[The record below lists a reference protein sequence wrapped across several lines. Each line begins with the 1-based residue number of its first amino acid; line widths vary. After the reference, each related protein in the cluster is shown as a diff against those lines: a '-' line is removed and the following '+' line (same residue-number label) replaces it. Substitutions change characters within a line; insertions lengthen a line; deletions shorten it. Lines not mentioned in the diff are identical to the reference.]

1 MKLNS
6 NKKTRKYKRKKG
18 GSSIGDPV
26 IVDIWASLARAF
38 GGLEKNS
45 PFKKGAKSGTGSQPD
60 EDGTCPSML
69 TKIIRMV
76 NKGTGKLAG
85 LDVTGLSVADLKEA
99 IKMVKEKKG
108 SMEKE
113 ANDRLAEGEDDT
125 ESPVSETTAD
135 EAPADEAPADEAPTE
150 DDKKEE
156 TPPQT
161 KGGYRTRKKR
171 IKKKPIASGKS
182 RKRKNK
188 QRNKYIK
195 KHRIGGAAA
204 AVAEME
210 NERMEYL
217 IKNEMMNIIN
227 GYITLLKA
235 ENGRTRRV
243 LIRNGFSI
251 IETAEDFE
259 VDTDNETMINKLFP
273 VFFIQSADPQDH
285 PFNNPLS
292 PLSGN
297 SNINPNIINPNIYTS
312 IRNQLEQLKQKI
324 QDNEI
329 QKEDYIPN
337 LQTAL
342 GSQGVFLGMTRYMD
356 PESADQQKKNFHHTQ
371 IIAKI
376 GQKAS
381 KT

>member
-18 GSSIGDPV
+18 GSIGDPV
-26 IVDIWASLARAF
+26 IVDIWASLAGAF

-135 EAPADEAPADEAPTE
+135 EAPADDATADEAPTE

-171 IKKKPIASGKS
+171 IIKKPIASGKS
-182 RKRKNK
+182 RKKKNK
-188 QRNKYIK
+188 QRNKSMK

-204 AVAEME
+204 VAALDQAE
-210 NERMEYL
+210 NERTENL

-227 GYITLLKA
+227 GYITLLDA
-235 ENGRTRRV
+235 ANGQTRR
-243 LIRNGFSI
+243 IIIQNGFTTISNNHGGF
-251 IETAEDFE
+251 FE
-259 VDTDNETMINKLFP
+259 RDINDETMINKLFP
-273 VFFIQSADPQDH
+273 LFFIQSATPADD
-285 PFNNPLS
+285 PFNNSLT
-292 PLSGN
+292 GN
-297 SNINPNIINPNIYTS
+297 HNMNPNIYRS
-312 IRNQLEQLKQKI
+312 IKDKLGQLRDHIRDNKI
-324 QDNEI
+324 QDYILEL
-329 QKEDYIPN
+329 QK
-337 LQTAL
+337 AL
-342 GSQGVFLGMTRYMD
+342 GSQGVFLGMTDYLH
-356 PESADQQKKNFHHTQ
+356 PEPQNANLKKHSYHME

-376 GQKAS
+376 GQRSSQK
-381 KT
+381 

>member
-26 IVDIWASLARAF
+26 IVDIWASLAGAF

-195 KHRIGGAAA
+195 KHRIGGSDIT
-204 AVAEME
+204 ET
-210 NERMEYL
+210 ERMEYL

-227 GYITLLKA
+227 GYITLLEA
-235 ENGRTRRV
+235 QDGQTRRV
-243 LIRNGFSI
+243 FIQNGFNI
-251 IETAEDFE
+251 IEAAEDFE

-273 VFFIQSADPQDH
+273 LFFIQSAHPQDH

-292 PLSGN
+292 PLIGN
-297 SNINPNIINPNIYTS
+297 SNINPNIIDPNIYTS
-312 IRNQLEQLKQKI
+312 IRNQLGLLKQKI

-329 QKEDYIPN
+329 QEEDYIPN

-342 GSQGVFLGMTRYMD
+342 GSQGFFLGKTHYMD
-356 PESADQQKKNFHHTQ
+356 PENADQQKKNFHHTQ
-371 IIAKI
+371 IISII
-376 GQKAS
+376 GQTAS
-381 KT
+381 KA